1 MPTSLGVGGSFK
13 GNKMLNYLRKQFGYR
28 VFGFGYSKEHR
39 TFSRREALAWMGCY
53 DDGAMM
59 MHSHRVV
66 AVRNK
71 LG

>member
-1 MPTSLGVGGSFK
+1 
-13 GNKMLNYLRKQFGYR
+13 MLNYLRKRFGYR
-28 VFGFGYSKEHR
+28 VYGFGYSKEHV
-39 TFSRREALAWMGCY
+39 TFTRHEALTWMGCY

-71 LG
+71 LGGRT

>member
-1 MPTSLGVGGSFK
+1 
-13 GNKMLNYLRKQFGYR
+13 MLNYLRKRFGYR
-28 VFGFGYSKEHR
+28 VFGFGYSKEHV
-39 TFSRREALAWMGCY
+39 TFTRREALTWMGCY

-59 MHSHRVV
+59 MHKYRVV